1 MKNMT
6 AKIEAH
12 IAKISD
18 EARADYAA
26 RQIDEVMTDAL
37 YRDCDA
43 DTKEEMNEALEIAI
57 ALCRK

>member
-37 YRDCDA
+37 YRDCEA
-43 DTKEEMNEALEIAI
+43 DTKEKMEEALEIAI
-57 ALCRK
+57 STCRK